1 MLIYM
6 MIIHMSIM
14 KKTQTLPDANAEI
27 TKGAL
32 ISLASDVPPVRRVP
46 LALARRFFQICNAV
60 AAQTLAEDQL
70 QPLQFA
76 VMAYVNRKIGEPGID
91 QTSLAAR
98 MGIDRNS
105 ASKLVLELQEK
116 KLLLTKVS
124 ALDRRARQ
132 LWLTP
137 RGERLYLHLAPL
149 AFADQSEILKP
160 LNPEDRD
167 RFLDMLL
174 CVIEGNRALARPG
187 AARRKRGSALSPPP
201 THKL

>member
-1 MLIYM
+1 MFIIM

-14 KKTQTLPDANAEI
+14 KKTKILLNATAPTTE
-27 TKGAL
+27 GAL
-32 ISLASDVPPVRRVP
+32 VSLASDAPPVRRVP

-60 AAQTLAEDQL
+60 AAQTVADDQL
-70 QPLQFA
+70 LPLQFA
-76 VMAYVNRKIGEPGID
+76 VMAYVNRDIGEPGID

-105 ASKLVLELQEK
+105 TSKLVLELQEK
-116 KLLLTKVS
+116 KLLVTRVS

-137 RGERLYLHLAPL
+137 RGERLYLRLAPL
-149 AFADQSEILKP
+149 AYADQFEILKP
-160 LNPEDRD
+160 LKPEERE

-187 AARRKRGSALSPPP
+187 AARRKRGSALVPPP
-201 THKL
+201 AKPL